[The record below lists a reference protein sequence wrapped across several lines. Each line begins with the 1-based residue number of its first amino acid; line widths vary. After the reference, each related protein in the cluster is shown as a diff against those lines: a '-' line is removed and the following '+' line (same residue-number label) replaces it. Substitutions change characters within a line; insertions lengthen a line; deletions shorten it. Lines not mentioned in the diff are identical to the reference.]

1 MFSKVKSCAVHG
13 VDGRMIDVEA
23 DVNDGLP
30 VFTMVGY
37 LSSSVRES
45 SDACGL
51 RLRIQAFICHRSAS
65 QSIYP
70 RQI

>member
-45 SDACGL
+45 SERVRTALKNSG
-51 RLRIQAFICHRSAS
+51 FICHRSAS

>member
-30 VFTMVGY
+30 VWLDICHR
-37 LSSSVRES
+37 LSGRHRN
-45 SDACGL
+45 ACGL
-51 RLRIQAFICHRSAS
+51 RLRILAFICHRSAS
-65 QSIYP
+65 RSIYP

>member
-45 SDACGL
+45 SERVRTAL
-51 RLRIQAFICHRSAS
+51 KN
-65 QSIYP
+65 
-70 RQI
+70 

>member
-1 MFSKVKSCAVHG
+1 MFFSFILYTWPAPLEKKGANMFSKVKSCAVHG

-45 SDACGL
+45 SE
-51 RLRIQAFICHRSAS
+51 RV
-65 QSIYP
+65 
-70 RQI
+70 